1 MIEVN
6 SKYLK
11 ISNQWAVDKTF
22 LGTPKLKQYLNN
34 CTPSGAIDATYPRN
48 PFVQGI
54 ATHGEPTDLGC
65 CWLSGTAMRAEQ
77 VGLRLIPILKLR
89 LEQTKQMQHRQARD
103 TYWRAQ
109 IQLQIQIRI
118 RITRYRYTRER
129 RQINY
134 FSWLFYFFCVLLFF
148 SSFIFVFFTQLSET
162 KTSSNW
168 LLFGLIKSCSK
179 APDCSTDSDSEWN
192 WIASNRIGSD
202 RIGRDALQCDAMRGS
217 VLRCVVLC
225 CVVAF
230 YLLFM
235 LRSLKWHYNV
245 FEMKINTLESGPEW
259 RPRQHEAATLATT
272 RSAAPQVHHRRQS
285 DLATCYTLNHIGI
298 VPTELPD

>member
-1 MIEVN
+1 V
-6 SKYLK
+6 
-11 ISNQWAVDKTF
+11 F
-22 LGTPKLKQYLNN
+22 
-34 CTPSGAIDATYPRN
+34 C
-48 PFVQGI
+48 
-54 ATHGEPTDLGC
+54 
-65 CWLSGTAMRAEQ
+65 
-77 VGLRLIPILKLR
+77 
-89 LEQTKQMQHRQARD
+89 
-103 TYWRAQ
+103 
-109 IQLQIQIRI
+109 
-118 RITRYRYTRER
+118 
-129 RQINY
+129 
-134 FSWLFYFFCVLLFF
+134 FSFHLLFLF
-148 SSFIFVFFTQLSET
+148 FVFFTQLSES

-168 LLFGLIKSCSK
+168 LLFGLIK
-179 APDCSTDSDSEWN
+179 DCSTDSDSVWN